1 MTRKIVAILGVAG
14 SGKTLV
20 ARHLV
25 EAYGFQRTRFAG
37 PLKNMLKVGLG
48 LTDEQVDGN
57 AKMEPL
63 EALGG
68 ATPRHLM
75 QSLGHEWGRRMI
87 HPDLWATAWKRSTQ
101 DLEGLIVADDLR
113 YPNEAQAVRD
123 LGGVIWRVYR
133 PGLATMEHGSERAQ
147 NKITEDALINNAT
160 SIADMIK
167 SVDFLAHRLIES

>member
-1 MTRKIVAILGVAG
+1 VTRKIVAILGVAG

-48 LTDEQVDGN
+48 LTDDQVDGN

-160 SIADMIK
+160 SIADMLK
-167 SVDFLAHRLIES
+167 SVDLLAKRMIES